1 MREYLTS
8 EDLSNQISMMRTTY
22 HGVIIVVEGVTDQRL
37 FEKFID
43 KDNVWLMQAHSKDKV
58 KSTVLCMKEKRND
71 NKIIGIVDPDLDLV
85 NGRIAKHPIYNT
97 DCRDMEMMLIRS
109 NAFNDVMDEYADS
122 ERILSKDLSVESIRN
137 LIVKA
142 SSNIGKLM
150 KISSDIGAC
159 LSFKD
164 LDFRQFINTRTISCN
179 TRKLIDC
186 VISNTVNCG
195 IGRKKLYDI
204 FDEEPDYDPWI
215 IARGHDT
222 VAVFL
227 LVLTREIGSF
237 NARYLK
243 EGELG
248 GSLRLAFS
256 DEDFKAT
263 SLYAKTES
271 WSEQTGN
278 PLWDMINRI

>member
-8 EDLSNQISMMRTTY
+8 DDISNQISMMRTTY
-22 HGVIIVVEGVTDQRL
+22 HGTIVVVEGVTDQRL

-43 KDNVWLMQAHSKDKV
+43 KENAWLIQAHSKDKV
-58 KSTVLCMKEKRND
+58 KSTVLCMKERRKD
-71 NKIIGIVDPDLDLV
+71 DGIIGIVDPDLDLV
-85 NGRIAKHPIYNT
+85 NGRIAKRPIFHT

-122 ERILSKDLSVESIRN
+122 NKILSNNMSVESIRN
-137 LIVKA
+137 HIVEA

-150 KISSDIGAC
+150 KISSDLGVC

-164 LDFRQFINTRTISCN
+164 LDFRQFIDTRAISCN
-179 TRKLIDC
+179 TRKLIDQ
-186 VISNTVNCG
+186 VVSNTLNCR
-195 IGRKKLYDI
+195 ISKKRLYDI
-204 FDEEPDYDPWI
+204 FDEEPDYNPWI
-215 IARGHDT
+215 ISRGHDT
-222 VAVFL
+222 VSIFL
-227 LVLTREIGSF
+227 LVLTREVGSF

-243 EGELG
+243 EGELS

-263 SLYAKTES
+263 ALYKNTES

-278 PLWDMINRI
+278 PLWNIVNRS